1 MLDNYRHLHAL
12 GLCMTKPQLIC
23 KLEREEEPWIM
34 EREPPSHSHSEP
46 QDANNMKVE
55 IQEHEEKYLRPVS
68 VIHNKTLMKERK
80 KALQEIVN
88 ITTNPGSSRKIAHKC
103 DSFGTSL
110 KGISELLISHRNHVR
125 KKSTDA
131 RGGGSSD
138 TQPEEVHTGRQPC
151 KVCPN
156 QKSHSSDEDLVHH
169 QKNVSLEQLLEDNN
183 CGKTLYRKT
192 ASGSCE
198 RARTVE
204 KPPANHDCRSA
215 PRKKSKL
222 DSGPETLRK
231 RKPSES
237 SQSAKSSCIKSRHP
251 TTHREC
257 NTQMEAVE
265 GKSQLPQH
273 KRRCVGGQAGCERA
287 HAGAKASDHWE
298 GGKSPREKSRPH
310 WKPHTTGMPNTGTGE
325 DGASQ
330 EPHPTSNKRK
340 SPGEKRPKGSKDEKT
355 FLPKSERTPCGR
367 SRLERAPEEG
377 EGSGGTRKAGKQGTP
392 PGRKTHA
399 CSRCG
404 ESFGSKAGL
413 TQHQS
418 THTGKKAFECSECEK
433 SFSVKSNLTEHQRTH
448 TGEKPH
454 GCQQCGKSFCQKSA
468 LTVHQRTHTGEK
480 PYKCSECGKRFCVK
494 SNLTQHRRTHT
505 GEKPYQCSECSRSF
519 GVKCNLIV
527 HQRTHTGENP
537 YKCPTCGKT
546 FHEKSALTKHQRIHT
561 GEKPY
566 ECNECGKNFSQRSA
580 LTKHQR
586 KTHKKKT
593 STSTF
598 PVQKESCH
606 QPNALTTSKTR
617 AQKP

>member
-1 MLDNYRHLHAL
+1 MAQNDNGSSEQQVPLGFRGWFYDLIQMATAALAGLSTAHHCPASSSSWKSAKFGRRAVDYGTHSSSPAPELAALLGSVGGPEASAPSIVSRAAYGSTAGYGSAGSCRGGGPVLFRDVCVDFTWKEWQLLDVTQRLLYKDVMLDNYRHLHAL
-12 GLCMTKPQLIC
+12 GLCVTKPQLIC

-34 EREPPSHSHSEP
+34 EREPPSHSHSGTP
-46 QDANNMKVE
+46 NM
-55 IQEHEEKYLRPVS
+55 
-68 VIHNKTLMKERK
+68 
-80 KALQEIVN
+80 
-88 ITTNPGSSRKIAHKC
+88 
-103 DSFGTSL
+103 
-110 KGISELLISHRNHVR
+110 
-125 KKSTDA
+125 
-131 RGGGSSD
+131 
-138 TQPEEVHTGRQPC
+138 
-151 KVCPN
+151 
-156 QKSHSSDEDLVHH
+156 
-169 QKNVSLEQLLEDNN
+169 
-183 CGKTLYRKT
+183 
-192 ASGSCE
+192 
-198 RARTVE
+198 
-204 KPPANHDCRSA
+204 
-215 PRKKSKL
+215 
-222 DSGPETLRK
+222 
-231 RKPSES
+231 
-237 SQSAKSSCIKSRHP
+237 
-251 TTHREC
+251 
-257 NTQMEAVE
+257 
-265 GKSQLPQH
+265 
-273 KRRCVGGQAGCERA
+273 
-287 HAGAKASDHWE
+287 
-298 GGKSPREKSRPH
+298 
-310 WKPHTTGMPNTGTGE
+310 GTGE
-325 DGASQ
+325 DSASQ
-330 EPHPTSNKRK
+330 EPYPTSNKRK
-340 SPGEKRPKGSKDEKT
+340 SPGDKKPKGSKDEKT
-355 FLPKSERTPCGR
+355 FLPKSERTPRGR

-377 EGSGGTRKAGKQGTP
+377 EGSGGTRKAGKQGTT
-392 PGRKTHA
+392 PGRKTHD

-454 GCQQCGKSFCQKSA
+454 SCQQCGKSFCQKSA